1 MADKNISV
9 MKRQPKK
16 SKTKINKLKPGF
28 HFFCRSYDDFHE
40 LPTLN
45 FFEAFSLILPATG
58 TRNDCVETKTRV
70 RKFICNY
77 TLKNSWLLYLSLKF
91 SPFECSV
98 PFTVSPIIR
107 RSFIHVRKIVFYLRL
122 SLEIVVLFRYYLL
135 FVSSL
140 AVL

>member
-91 SPFECSV
+91 SPFECSCSIYCIANH
-98 PFTVSPIIR
+98 SPII
-107 RSFIHVRKIVFYLRL
+107 HTKIVFYLRL
-122 SLEIVVLFRYYLL
+122 SLEIIVLFRYYLL